1 MFNDVF
7 ASHSSTMSQP
17 LIQRLSALC
26 LLLPAASGACPSKW
40 GPDGCVFAPHMVL
53 ASNDT
58 WSAGSTPARIWGTA
72 GANELITVS
81 GLPAG
86 AVVAPSNPFRAN
98 ASGFFSITISAA
110 ASLAP
115 SDIAF
120 KGESQAITLADVL
133 FGHTI
138 LCSGQSNMDM
148 PVYCSFTYNETFLVD
163 AKKYPEL
170 RGMNQ
175 GANGNWQAF
184 SNVAA
189 PQASAFVE
197 QFSAT
202 CFYAAFHLKENVPA
216 MKSVPIGLVR
226 SSVGGQVIERF
237 MSPAAL
243 EAVGVP
249 EANAT
254 GTSCGQQSHTLYDSL
269 IAPLAPFVFKTL
281 IW

>member
-1 MFNDVF
+1 
-7 ASHSSTMSQP
+7 
-17 LIQRLSALC
+17 
-26 LLLPAASGACPSKW
+26 
-40 GPDGCVFAPHMVL
+40 MVL

-86 AVVAPSNPFRAN
+86 AIVAPSNPFRAN

-120 KGESQAITLADVL
+120 KGESQAVTLADVL

-254 GTSCGQQSHTLYDSL
+254 GMSCGQQSHTLYDSL